1 MMHFRDL
8 YSPHPLLEVVGD
20 QQNPN
25 VKVLLLK
32 VQPPAIGV
40 FSPAIGGLLVQG
52 HFYDEVVS
60 SARELTQIDTQGK
73 LLLPKS
79 YLYLFS
85 VFYGLEKDDLHE
97 VMNPSQGNLRIIL
110 KKSQQDPTF
119 MSSKGASDQLKEKLH
134 PSSKPEVKSND
145 NTQVNKTLSKSR
157 TSKEGDMPL
166 KSKSRRLTLVSK
178 VTFTTFKV
186 GHGSSGTNE
195 LHISSN
201 NDAIVIDDNDFV
213 DEDPNSASLSK
224 LAKQELYSYDLRND
238 VAEYFTIDLNV
249 ASKGFHSSLND
260 VMPLLEVVPPRKSLS
275 TSSDDKK
282 FPQQNDGFT
291 EFESSIVVSLEK
303 IRKVNIIDT
312 SALEDLVENS
322 FKSYTEYDT
331 LKLSKMT
338 KE

>member
-40 FSPAIGGLLVQG
+40 FSPVSGTS
-52 HFYDEVVS
+52 DES
-60 SARELTQIDTQGK
+60 
-73 LLLPKS
+73 LLLK
-79 YLYLFS
+79 
-85 VFYGLEKDDLHE
+85 EW
-97 VMNPSQGNLRIIL
+97 MNPSQGNLCIIL

-213 DEDPNSASLSK
+213 DEDPNSASLSE
-224 LAKQELYSYDLRND
+224 LAKQLDLQELYSYNLRND
-238 VAEYFTIDLNV
+238 VAEYFTIDLNDLDV